1 MQVLIDLFVPHSRNN
16 YRAKALHLS
25 SLSVF
30 LLIIMFT
37 QLLLAVVVKTFP
49 GVLGIATSI
58 TADELVALTN
68 SQRQANGLPS
78 LSLNQNLV
86 QAAALKG
93 GDMLAK
99 SYWAH
104 TSPDGATPWTF
115 IKQAGYSYIYA
126 GENLARDFMDTGSVI
141 NAWMNSPSHRDN
153 VLSSRYRD
161 IGIAVIHGNFQGQ
174 DTTLVVQMFGTT
186 ASSAVAQVIPK
197 APVVAEAQAEVLQ
210 EPEPVQEVEVASE
223 SSQASE
229 SAVVITQTA
238 SNNLD
243 NQSKPSV
250 LGRLIAR
257 LPGLSDFTL
266 TKSISISLTLIL
278 LLAIVIDTIF
288 ITRHRIV
295 RLGGK
300 GLAHIIF
307 LGILLIL
314 LLGIQPGLIL

>member
-229 SAVVITQTA
+229 SAVVITSQPKA
-238 SNNLD
+238 
-243 NQSKPSV
+243 SV

-307 LGILLIL
+307 LAILLIL

>member
-68 SQRQANGLPS
+68 SKRQANGLPS

-153 VLSSRYRD
+153 VLSSRYLD

-229 SAVVITQTA
+229 SAVVITSQPKA
-238 SNNLD
+238 
-243 NQSKPSV
+243 SV

-307 LGILLIL
+307 LAILLIL

>member
-229 SAVVITQTA
+229 SAVVITSQPKA
-238 SNNLD
+238 
-243 NQSKPSV
+243 SV